1 VRSGIVARI
10 VVLASLMRFIRK
22 PVTSGIYGRNLSL
35 RRFGIAETFK
45 KGFIQKK

>member
-1 VRSGIVARI
+1 VRSGTVARI
-10 VVLASLMRFIRK
+10 VVLVLVMEYTRK

-35 RRFGIAETFK
+35 RRFGIVETFK